1 MHDRPIYPIEGGIL
15 CPTSSKHTTS
25 LAINLSGN
33 PVGADHLQYLEL
45 NKNKLLA
52 SGAKLDDAGE
62 NASGGIY
69 ILDTDS
75 RSDAEAFTKAE
86 LFQRIITNNQSV
98 ATNNHRWHATN
109 YPMDMSQKMRVVD
122 PTYNLLRTL
131 GLTTGEQN
139 RDVFG

>member
-1 MHDRPIYPIEGGIL
+1 LPYLIETHDKPG
-15 CPTSSKHTTS
+15 HQS
-25 LAINLSGN
+25 LRQ

-86 LFQRIITNNQSV
+86 LFRRIITNNQSA

-109 YPMDMSQKMRVVD
+109 YPMDMRQKMRVVD
-122 PTYNLLRTL
+122 ATYNLLRTL

-139 RDVFG
+139 RDVSQP